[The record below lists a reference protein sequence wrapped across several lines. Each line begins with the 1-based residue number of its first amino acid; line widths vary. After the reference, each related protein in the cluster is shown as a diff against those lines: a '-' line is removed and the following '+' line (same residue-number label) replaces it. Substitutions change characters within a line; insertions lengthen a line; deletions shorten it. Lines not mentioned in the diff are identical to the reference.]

1 MKKCAKCGKMHSGKC
16 KVKEEKGSPYK
27 MKVK

>member
-16 KVKEEKGSPYK
+16 KMKDNKGYPVRVKGK
-27 MKVK
+27 